1 MRNIFIVAAFV
12 VLISGAL
19 AAQDPDYYV
28 NTQDGF
34 KVMFPSQP
42 AVATTTW
49 KSQQGYMLPARV
61 YTVDRGREHYAVT
74 VADYSNIEN
83 MAKEKVKTCPAGA
96 PTCNGNDLTG
106 VGYWK
111 HDTRGAI
118 INAVFRFTQRDAKL
132 TDLLWSQHDNVEGY
146 ELQMTN
152 NADQARTYAYITMHQ
167 MKLYIVEA
175 TVPRNNPPATLYQ
188 TSFTW
193 VDRDGNGIRYATIY
207 NNEFHGMMPN
217 LYPVPAHAGAAAGAG
232 RGAGAGRAGGAGR
245 GN

>member
-1 MRNIFIVAAFV
+1 MRDIFTVAAFV
-12 VLISGAL
+12 LLISGSL

-42 AVATTTW
+42 AVTATTW
-49 KSQQGYMLPARV
+49 KSQQGYMLPSRV
-61 YTVDRGREHYAVT
+61 YAVDRGREHYSVT

-83 MAKEKVKTCPAGA
+83 MAKEYVKHCPPGA
-96 PTCNGNDLTG
+96 PICNGNALTG
-106 VGYWK
+106 IGYWK
-111 HDTRGAI
+111 HDVRGAI

-152 NADQARTYAYITMHQ
+152 NADQSRTYAYVTMHQ

-175 TVPRNNPPATLYQ
+175 TVPKNSPPATLYQ

-193 VDRDGNGIRYATIY
+193 VDKDGNGIRYATIY
-207 NNEFHGMMPN
+207 NNEFHGIQPN
-217 LYPVPAHAGAAAGAG
+217 VYPVPARVG
-232 RGAGAGRAGGAGR
+232 R
-245 GN
+245 